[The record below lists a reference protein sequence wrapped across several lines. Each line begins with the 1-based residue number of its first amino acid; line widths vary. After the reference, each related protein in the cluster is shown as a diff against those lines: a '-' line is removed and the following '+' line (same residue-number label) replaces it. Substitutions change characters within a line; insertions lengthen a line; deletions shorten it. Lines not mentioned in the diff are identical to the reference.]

1 MSLELIFAFILFAF
15 VTSVTP
21 GPNNMMLLASGVNF
35 GVRRSVPHMLGI
47 SLGFMVLVMAVG
59 LGLSQVFRQFP
70 ELYIALRYIGAAYLL
85 YLAWKIA
92 GSGAPDANNSE
103 KRPKP
108 FTFLQAAAFQW
119 VNPKAWVMAIGAITT
134 YTPQENFVVNVVL
147 IAALFALVNC
157 PSVGLWTVAGSLM
170 RRWLSEP
177 RILRLFNIGMALL
190 LVASLYPILV
200 DVHGKI

>member
-1 MSLELIFAFILFAF
+1 MTTELLIAFVAFAF

-47 SLGFMVLVMAVG
+47 SLGFMLLVICVG
-59 LGLSQVFRQFP
+59 LGLGQLFEQFP
-70 ELYIALRYIGAAYLL
+70 ALYQVLRYAGAAYLI

-92 GSGAPDANNSE
+92 GSGAPSASE
-103 KRPKP
+103 SRGKP
-108 FTFLQAAAFQW
+108 FTFVQAAAFQW

-134 YTPQENFVVNVVL
+134 YTPQQGFLFNVLV

-157 PSVGLWTVAGSLM
+157 PSVGLWTVAGSLL
-170 RRWLSEP
+170 RRWLEHP
-177 RILRLFNIGMALL
+177 LRLRLFNIGMALL
-190 LVASLYPILV
+190 LVASLYPILI
-200 DVHGKI
+200 DVKGSL

>member
-1 MSLELIFAFILFAF
+1 MTTELLIAFVAFAF

-35 GVRRSVPHMLGI
+35 GLRRSLPHMLGI

-59 LGLSQVFRQFP
+59 LGLGQLFEQLP
-70 ELYIALRYIGAAYLL
+70 MLYSVLRYLGAAYLL

-92 GSGAPDANNSE
+92 NSGAPNQANE
-103 KRPKP
+103 RGKP
-108 FTFLQAAAFQW
+108 FSFLQAAAFQW

-134 YTPQENFVVNVVL
+134 YTPQENFLVNVLL

-157 PSVGLWTVAGSLM
+157 PSVGLWTVAGSLL
-170 RRWLSEP
+170 RNWLGNP
-177 RILRLFNIGMALL
+177 RVLRNFNIGMALL
-190 LVASLYPILV
+190 LVASLYPIVTDSGLL
-200 DVHGKI
+200 

>member
-1 MSLELIFAFILFAF
+1 MTPELLIAFIAFAF

-35 GVRRSVPHMLGI
+35 GLRRSMPHMLGI
-47 SLGFMVLVMAVG
+47 SLGFMVLVMCVG
-59 LGLSQVFRQFP
+59 LGLGQVFERVP
-70 ELYIALRYIGAAYLL
+70 MLYTLLRYLGAAYLL

-92 GSGAPDANNSE
+92 GSGAPDSTGGE
-103 KRPKP
+103 RGKP

-134 YTPQENFVVNVVL
+134 YTPQENFLVNVLL

-157 PSVGLWTVAGSLM
+157 PSVGLWTVAGSLL
-170 RRWLSEP
+170 RNWLRNP
-177 RILRLFNIGMALL
+177 RVLRAFNIGMAIL
-190 LVASLYPILV
+190 LVASLYPIFADMKGVL
-200 DVHGKI
+200 